1 MRRKKVISVSL
12 PEYVYADLEEL
23 SMLTGW
29 NRSKIVEMAVATFVS
44 EKLKTLKDRRKEE
57 EKQSKDDE
65 EKLREEW
72 WRKVLLGEI
81 HADKWIRDYRW
92 G

>member
-12 PEYVYADLEEL
+12 PEYVYAALEEL

-29 NRSKIVEMAVATFVS
+29 NRSKIVEMAVTIFVS
-44 EKLKTLKDRRKEE
+44 EKLKALKDRREGE

>member
-1 MRRKKVISVSL
+1 MISVSL
-12 PEYVYADLEEL
+12 PEYVYAALEEL
-23 SMLTGW
+23 SMRTGW
-29 NRSKIVEMAVATFVS
+29 NKSKIVEMAVATFVS
-44 EKLKTLKDRRKEE
+44 EKLKTLKDRCKEE
-57 EKQSKDDE
+57 EKQSKDDD